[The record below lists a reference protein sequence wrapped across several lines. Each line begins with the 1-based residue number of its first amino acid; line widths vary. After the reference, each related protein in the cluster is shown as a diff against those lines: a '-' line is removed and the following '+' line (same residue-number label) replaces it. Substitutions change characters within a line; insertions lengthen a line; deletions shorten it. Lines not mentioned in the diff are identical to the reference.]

1 VNLNTLIMTMKYFEV
16 VKYWVSNEFGLGF
29 DKVVISQR
37 AWNRFKP
44 EQRKMMQELFFELEA
59 KKWYPVIKQRLA
71 ADFKKWEE
79 INGKGTV
86 VALDLAQQRRM
97 THPVAER
104 LANEILGPGT
114 FKQIQDVA

>member
-1 VNLNTLIMTMKYFEV
+1 
-16 VKYWVSNEFGLGF
+16 
-29 DKVVISQR
+29 
-37 AWNRFKP
+37 
-44 EQRKMMQELFFELEA
+44 
-59 KKWYPVIKQRLA
+59 VIKQRLA